1 MKDVYYEYTKDRFE
15 PLTYNRSLNNKCP
28 AHYHKQI
35 ELFYVL
41 SGTQKVTINS
51 FSFEAKK
58 GDIVYCN
65 PFDIHEYSTKFPSM
79 VLFIGIPT
87 AYTSFFSSYTHSGR
101 LAGNHLPKCKYT
113 GKIFE
118 VMKEFSTAK
127 SHSFLYNYGLVNKL
141 LGLLSEA
148 IGIEKEHDTKSSTL
162 IETILNYINENY
174 RSPLS
179 IQDIAEHCNYNKYY
193 ISRIFN
199 STFNCNLNNYINL
212 RRLEALIDEKS
223 QHPDRSTQ
231 EIAVKVG
238 FPTERT
244 FYRVFK
250 STYGCTPK
258 EYFSSSPK
266 NVNN

>member
-1 MKDVYYEYTKDRFE
+1 MRLFMKDIYREYNKDRFE
-15 PLTYNRSLNNKCP
+15 ALTYNRSLNNRCP

-41 SGTQKVTINS
+41 SETQ
-51 FSFEAKK
+51 
-58 GDIVYCN
+58 
-65 PFDIHEYSTKFPSM
+65 
-79 VLFIGIPT
+79 
-87 AYTSFFSSYTHSGR
+87 
-101 LAGNHLPKCKYT
+101 
-113 GKIFE
+113 
-118 VMKEFSTAK
+118 
-127 SHSFLYNYGLVNKL
+127 
-141 LGLLSEA
+141 
-148 IGIEKEHDTKSSTL
+148 
-162 IETILNYINENY
+162 NENY

-179 IQDIAEHCNYNKYY
+179 IQDVAEHCNYNKYY

-199 STFNCNLNNYINL
+199 STFNCNLNNYIDL

-223 QHPDRSTQ
+223 LHPDRSTQ

-258 EYFSSSPK
+258 EFFSSSLK

>member
-1 MKDVYYEYTKDRFE
+1 
-15 PLTYNRSLNNKCP
+15 
-28 AHYHKQI
+28 
-35 ELFYVL
+35 
-41 SGTQKVTINS
+41 
-51 FSFEAKK
+51 
-58 GDIVYCN
+58 
-65 PFDIHEYSTKFPSM
+65 M
-79 VLFIGIPT
+79 VLFINIHT
-87 AYTSFFSSYTHSGR
+87 VYTSFFSSYTHLGR
-101 LAGNHLPKCKYT
+101 LAGNHPPKCKYT

-212 RRLEALIDEKS
+212 RRLEALIDEKNL
-223 QHPDRSTQ
+223 HPDRSTQ

-238 FPTERT
+238 PQNALFTECLKALIVAHRKNIFLHPLKMLT
-244 FYRVFK
+244 IKTYSIKVFTDK
-250 STYGCTPK
+250 FLCELY
-258 EYFSSSPK
+258 
-266 NVNN
+266 